1 MLRYISNFFP
11 LENVQII
18 GAICVLYAWHVLEQC
33 DEFEAHVFLSEK
45 LSGAG
50 ILYSTGQDL

>member
-1 MLRYISNFFP
+1 MSKSS
-11 LENVQII
+11 VQS
-18 GAICVLYAWHVLEQC
+18 VYYMPDVLEQC